1 MVGADADPSLTA
13 RMERD
18 SSMVQIFLIGIGA
31 GVASALLF
39 ASIFSGVLISVVL
52 FYLAPLPIMIAG
64 LGWSHWA
71 GLMAA
76 LVASTGISMTFNT
89 NSYPFLMFLLGI
101 GIPSWWLC
109 YLAMLARPVA
119 TPAGNTLE
127 WYPIGRLVIWA
138 AILSALVIVGVLLS
152 LGTSEDD
159 IRNTLRR
166 GFETILRRR
175 DTQIELP
182 GLTDLNSRFDALI
195 AVALPAA
202 AVSATLLNLISF
214 WLAARIVSLSGRL
227 RRPWPELS
235 AMTFPKMTPNLL
247 AVTTFCV
254 LLTGLVGII
263 SSVFAASLATAY
275 CVLGFAVLHAIT
287 RGRTYRRLMLAGAY
301 VAALLWPALLLIA
314 LLGIADTAFDIRSR
328 FGRKRGPPT
337 LRT

>member
-1 MVGADADPSLTA
+1 MVGADVDPSLTA

-31 GVASALLF
+31 GLASALLF
-39 ASIFSGVLISVVL
+39 ASVYSGVLASILL
-52 FYLAPLPIMIAG
+52 FYLAPLPIMIAA

-71 GLMAA
+71 GLIAA
-76 LVASTGISMTFNT
+76 LVASTGISMAD
-89 NSYPFLMFLLGI
+89 SASSALFLLLGI

-119 TPAGNTLE
+119 TPTGNALE

-138 AILSALVIVGVLLS
+138 AVLIALVVVGVLLS
-152 LGTSEDD
+152 LGTSEDA
-159 IRNTLRR
+159 IRSTLRR
-166 GFETILRRR
+166 GFETFLRRR
-175 DTQIELP
+175 GTQIELP
-182 GLTDLNSRFDALI
+182 GLSDFNARFDALI
-195 AVALPAA
+195 TVAPPAA
-202 AVSATLLNLISF
+202 AVSATLLNLITF
-214 WLAARIVSLSGRL
+214 WLAGRIVSLSGRL

-235 AMTFPKMTPNLL
+235 AMTLPAMTPNLL

-254 LLTGLVGII
+254 LLAGLVGII

-287 RGRTYRRLMLAGAY
+287 RGRTNRSLMLAGAY

-314 LLGIADTAFDIRSR
+314 LLGIADTAFDIRGR